1 MVNIQQMYIKSARFY
16 TGRIKKQGWRLV
28 SCPLLRAHC
37 HKLLNW
43 RSNSKMFI
51 YEQESNSRR
60 P

>member
-1 MVNIQQMYIKSARFY
+1 MRFY
-16 TGRIKKQGWRLV
+16 TGRIKNKAGALFPV
-28 SCPLLRAHC
+28 PSYVLTVT
-37 HKLLNW
+37 KLLNW